1 MLLMESKSNIGEVWW
16 QKSAPVILNEMLME
30 SESDNN
36 VTLKEV
42 RGEEVGT
49 DIQIQGRMILG
60 GEEDT
65 SLAKFGTFGTPEHF
79 DTLGT

>member
-1 MLLMESKSNIGEVWW
+1 MVTVMCPWNID
-16 QKSAPVILNEMLME
+16 SILLNEVQIE

-36 VTLKEV
+36 VPLKEV

-65 SLAKFGTFGTPEHF
+65 SLAVLQNLAHLAHLNIL
-79 DTLGT
+79 TL

>member
-1 MLLMESKSNIGEVWW
+1 MQI
-16 QKSAPVILNEMLME
+16 E

-36 VTLKEV
+36 VPLKEV

-65 SLAKFGTFGTPEHF
+65 SLAVLRNLAHLAHLNIL
-79 DTLGT
+79 TL

>member
-1 MLLMESKSNIGEVWW
+1 MLI
-16 QKSAPVILNEMLME
+16 E

-36 VTLKEV
+36 VPLKEV

-65 SLAKFGTFGTPEHF
+65 SLAVLQNLAHLAHLNIL
-79 DTLGT
+79 TL